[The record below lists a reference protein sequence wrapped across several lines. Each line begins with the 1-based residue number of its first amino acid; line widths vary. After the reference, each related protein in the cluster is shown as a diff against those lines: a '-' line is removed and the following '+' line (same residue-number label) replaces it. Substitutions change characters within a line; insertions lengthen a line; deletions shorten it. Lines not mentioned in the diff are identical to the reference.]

1 MPATLAGELTP
12 LFAILAL
19 LNARIAGAD
28 RRIAELTTADPLVT
42 LLTTALG
49 IGPIT
54 ASALVA
60 TINDIMCFRSAREF
74 RAYLSVVPGERS
86 SGEK

>member
-12 LFAILAL
+12 LFAILTL

-28 RRIAELTTADPLVT
+28 RRIAELTAADPIVT
-42 LLTTALG
+42 LLTTAPG

-60 TINDIMCFRSAREF
+60 TINDITCFCSAREF
-74 RAYLSVVPGERS
+74 
-86 SGEK
+86 